1 VSSDARAEAAKLLA
15 RSAELVRGGW
25 CKGMD
30 AKAKDGRGVLPT
42 DPEARS
48 FDARGAMRLAAHE
61 AGVGAE
67 VVKEAEG
74 WLNEALCPGMTD
86 PAKYGRLSVVGW
98 NDHGGQ
104 TQVGVVRGFERA
116 AELAGKHT

>member
-1 VSSDARAEAAKLLA
+1 MVADPRVEAAKLLT

-30 AKAKDGRGVLPT
+30 AKAKDGTGVLPA
-42 DPEARS
+42 DPTAVL
-48 FDARGAMRLAAHE
+48 FDARGAMRRAAHE
-61 AGVGAE
+61 IGAGPD
-67 VVKEAEG
+67 VVKEAER
-74 WLNEALCPGMTD
+74 WLNEALVPGMTD

-104 TQVGVVRGFERA
+104 TQAAVVKGFERA